1 MREYQVKRSNPF
13 WLPKAV
19 YYQAL
24 YAVRDY
30 DRLCGEY
37 QDILYSSAPSAD
49 GQPRG
54 TKIGNPTDQKAE
66 RLIEVSEKL
75 DAIERALEHVPEE
88 YRKGVFDNV
97 RKNSA
102 YPYIAGRE
110 TWGRHRRR
118 FLYHVAKN
126 LHLF

>member
-1 MREYQVKRSNPF
+1 MREYQVKASNPF

-30 DRLCGEY
+30 DRLSKEY
-37 QDILYSSAPSAD
+37 QEILFESAPSAD
-49 GQPRG
+49 GQPRS
-54 TKIGNPTDQKAE
+54 TKIGNPTERKAE
-66 RLIEVSEKL
+66 RLVEVSDKL
-75 DAIERALEHVPEE
+75 DAIERALEKLPEE

-97 RKNSA
+97 RKGTV
-102 YPYIAGRE
+102 YPYIAGRA
-110 TWGRHRRR
+110 TWVRQRRR
-118 FLYHVAKN
+118 FLYYVSKN

>member
-1 MREYQVKRSNPF
+1 MREYQVKTSNPF

-30 DRLCGEY
+30 DRLSKEY
-37 QDILYSSAPSAD
+37 QEILFESAPSAD
-49 GQPRG
+49 GQPRS
-54 TKIGNPTDQKAE
+54 TKIGNPTEYKAQ
-66 RLIEVSEKL
+66 RLAEVSEKL
-75 DAIERALEHVPEE
+75 DAIERALEKLPEE

-97 RKNSA
+97 RKGAA
-102 YPYIAGRE
+102 YPYVAGRE

>member
-1 MREYQVKRSNPF
+1 MREYQVKKNNPF

-30 DRLCGEY
+30 DRLCREY
-37 QDILYSSAPSAD
+37 QDILFESAPPAD

-54 TKIGNPTDQKAE
+54 TRMGAPTEQKAE
-66 RLIEVSEKL
+66 RLAEVSEKL
-75 DAIERALEHVPEE
+75 DAIERALEQLPEE
-88 YRKGVFDNV
+88 YRKGVFDNI
-97 RKNSA
+97 RKNTA
-102 YPYIAGRE
+102 YPYTAGRA
-110 TWGRHRRR
+110 TWARHRRR